1 MSLPAKIFGLLADC
15 LMEQFEQRRDEGDE
29 WGAESDEDGDDDDD
43 EFGEEVSVSKGGMSS
58 DDFFSLL
65 ALGKD
70 LDADDGVDQDLD
82 ADADPI
88 NQVGV
93 CVCARR
99 ESSVLDWRRMSV
111 GECGRLKG
119 ATEVV

>member
-1 MSLPAKIFGLLADC
+1 MLGPQQYTAVSLPAKIFGLLADC

-43 EFGEEVSVSKGGMSS
+43 EFGEEVSVSKGGLSS

-65 ALGKD
+65 ALGKE

-82 ADADPI
+82 AEADPI
-88 NQVGV
+88 NQVGRRPRV
-93 CVCARR
+93 HVACAP
-99 ESSVLDWRRMSV
+99 
-111 GECGRLKG
+111 
-119 ATEVV
+119 TVVAS